1 MIPTTM
7 MTATTLKNMWSVLQA
22 RLLHSFLHSLCF
34 SSLLQQWTPLPWT
47 LHTWSHS
54 VTGNPSRLS
63 DEGCKSSS
71 FFVSCPI
78 YVKSTKAFMN
88 ALMTLGWVH
97 RATSTCKYF
106 LSVLI
111 LKV

>member
-1 MIPTTM
+1 MMGTTM

-54 VTGNPSRLS
+54 VTATLHAYPTKGVSRLVFLFHVRYMS
-63 DEGCKSSS
+63 
-71 FFVSCPI
+71 
-78 YVKSTKAFMN
+78 KAQ
-88 ALMTLGWVH
+88 
-97 RATSTCKYF
+97 K
-106 LSVLI
+106 LS
-111 LKV
+111 

>member
-71 FFVSCPI
+71 FFCFMSDICQKH
-78 YVKSTKAFMN
+78 KSFHERTDDA
-88 ALMTLGWVH
+88 WVG
-97 RATSTCKYF
+97 SP
-106 LSVLI
+106 SDI
-111 LKV
+111 NMM